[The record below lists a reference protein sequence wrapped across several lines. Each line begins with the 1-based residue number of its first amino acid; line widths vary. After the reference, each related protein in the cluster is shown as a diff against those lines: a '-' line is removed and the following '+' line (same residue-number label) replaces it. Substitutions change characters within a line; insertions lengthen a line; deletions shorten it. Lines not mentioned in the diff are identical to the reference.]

1 MVGKTRQ
8 NGSFSAGSHAPA
20 LIVIHKC
27 LEAHH
32 FGRDAEI
39 QRPWMAIYGLALCLN
54 QALVQPASYRPWHW
68 IPASMTGMTTFPVW
82 LDLCITT
89 SAPAWERSIPS
100 GFAEKPESLIFA
112 HLDSSTGTRIIDFC
126 RKA

>member
-1 MVGKTRQ
+1 MCPNIK
-8 NGSFSAGSHAPA
+8 SSADCDGSHAGA

-27 LEAHH
+27 LEARH

-39 QRPWMAIYGLALCLN
+39 QRPWMAIYGLALFLN

-89 SAPAWERSIPS
+89 SAGAWERSNCRYMFFYLSQSP
-100 GFAEKPESLIFA
+100 A
-112 HLDSSTGTRIIDFC
+112 FC
-126 RKA
+126 RYFTLNLSQFTRFL